1 MYVKLVAAL
10 DVEHEVTSVQ
20 ILHHKEQVL
29 LGKKKSLRHIFFL
42 YVFPKAS
49 FTCGQ
54 TARALG
60 RHLGLESAVKL
71 GEEGI
76 LPG

>member
-29 LGKKKSLRHIFFL
+29 LEKSVKQTRLFF
-42 YVFPKAS
+42 VFSKAS
-49 FTCGQ
+49 LKYRQ
-54 TARALG
+54 TQRVLG
-60 RHLGLESAVKL
+60 RHLGLESAVKVC
-71 GEEGI
+71 EEGI